1 MRVLLNSALAIAL
14 GLATVPCRAELTG
27 LDRDFAN
34 DAFRLNVSAI
44 QDAQWGNRSDQPEA
58 VKLVAQRIIKD
69 HAAALSRLKQIALDK
84 NIKLPAMPMED
95 QQHARD
101 DLKKQDADAL
111 RVNYL
116 RRQVEQ
122 RQQEVSLCERE
133 LKEGTDENLRL
144 YCGDNLPNLHE
155 QIAMAKSAEA
165 KP

>member
-1 MRVLLNSALAIAL
+1 MA
-14 GLATVPCRAELTG
+14 GT
-27 LDRDFAN
+27 DFAGSC
-34 DAFRLNVSAI
+34 VSRA
-44 QDAQWGNRSDQPEA
+44 RSDRMHDRP
-58 VKLVAQRIIKD
+58 D

-84 NIKLPAMPMED
+84 NIKLPALPTED
-95 QQHARD
+95 QRHARE
-101 DLKKQDADAL
+101 DLKKQDGEAL

-155 QIAMAKSAEA
+155 QIEMAKSAEA